1 MSLDT
6 KRLQTLLGF
15 FVRWFNNFCFEKEF
29 FIKNVSILLQVHRD
43 NVGSLED
50 PSFYDERS
58 LDIPKVITSASPQF
72 SSIMSFEEP
81 LRRPGGE
88 SVTSFPLTRVTFNS
102 FNQWRGGRLAGWFV
116 RPFVHLPHFVCDVS
130 VVVDLFALID
140 FSFSNA
146 FSDCDE
152 DKTTADLQLG
162 VQIDFFDLTSNERI
176 NRGMKRAFS
185 IGWTLAQDAA
195 SRQLQLSK
203 FKGVRFRRKH
213 NHSKPWIAR
222 SKITTGK
229 IRDWINCS
237 TEVVAALASDVGT
250 IYFGKGKEALN
261 FEETPRLLEKVS
273 EDLKEEDQKVQEVR
287 DQVRLLTKNPL
298 VCLIYDLSE
307 ELFDLDIS
315 LNFKTQGDELY
326 FLLIKLIRLV
336 RRENEAAVSAS
347 QPADIPQLLESI
359 NQILKRNVAPT
370 GVSGHWYHRLISRF
384 LSRLPPMK
392 AFAKHCSLVPHFIR
406 WVETEVVI
414 SRQLS
419 RSSLSPTETE
429 DPPVD
434 ISSGCNTPI
443 GHFPHLHE
451 QTQDT
456 LEHGS
461 RDSLSRE
468 HGTFQAA
475 TPNNQGAIMGI
486 RPSKNNCVD
495 QATTTLSSL
504 APTDGEIML
513 FPSHHSDVEVAN
525 HISQIG
531 TPEHLE
537 ILQDSEDPVQLSNE
551 KMEWTSGNKGFDTRP
566 INKGPGFQMTSMLVA
581 SSEYH
586 FDFPFTLDQP
596 ATTLSSPVPTIE

>member
-1 MSLDT
+1 MGLNAE
-6 KRLQTLLGF
+6 RLQTLLEF
-15 FVRWFNNFCFEKEF
+15 CVRWFNNFCFEKEF

-58 LDIPKVITSASPQF
+58 LDVPKEITRASRQF

-81 LRRPGGE
+81 VRLPGSE
-88 SVTSFPLTRVTFNS
+88 SATLFPLNRVTFNS

-116 RPFVHLPHFVCDVS
+116 RPFVHLPHFVRDVS

-140 FSFSNA
+140 FSFSVA

-152 DKTTADLQLG
+152 DKKTADLQLG

-176 NRGMKRAFS
+176 TRGMKRAFS
-185 IGWTLAQDAA
+185 IGWTLARDAA
-195 SRQLQLSK
+195 SRQSQLRKFKGVQSQSRK
-203 FKGVRFRRKH
+203 FKGVQSQSRRFKGVRFRPD
-213 NHSKPWIAR
+213 NDSKPWIAR
-222 SKITTGK
+222 SKTAGK
-229 IRDWINCS
+229 IRDWISCS
-237 TEVVAALASDVGT
+237 TEVVAALASDVAT
-250 IYFGKGKEALN
+250 LYFGKGKEALN
-261 FEETPRLLEKVS
+261 FEETPRLLGKVS
-273 EDLKEEDQKVQEVR
+273 EDLKDKDQKEVG
-287 DQVRLLTKNPL
+287 DQIQLLTKNPL
-298 VCLIYDLSE
+298 VCLIYCLSE

-336 RRENEAAVSAS
+336 RKEKVAAVSAS
-347 QPADIPQLLESI
+347 QPADIPQLLVSI

-370 GVSGHWYHRLISRF
+370 GVSGHWYHRLICRF

-406 WVETEVVI
+406 LVETEVVK

-419 RSSLSPTETE
+419 RSSLSPTEIE
-429 DPPVD
+429 DPAVD
-434 ISSGCNTPI
+434 MSSGCNTLI

-461 RDSLSRE
+461 RDSLSLE

-486 RPSKNNCVD
+486 RPSTNNCGESKHKEHSIPYSNGWGL
-495 QATTTLSSL
+495 QL
-504 APTDGEIML
+504 AYVL
-513 FPSHHSDVEVAN
+513 
-525 HISQIG
+525 
-531 TPEHLE
+531 
-537 ILQDSEDPVQLSNE
+537 
-551 KMEWTSGNKGFDTRP
+551 GFWCC
-566 INKGPGFQMTSMLVA
+566 SA
-581 SSEYH
+581 
-586 FDFPFTLDQP
+586 
-596 ATTLSSPVPTIE
+596 

>member
-1 MSLDT
+1 
-6 KRLQTLLGF
+6 
-15 FVRWFNNFCFEKEF
+15 
-29 FIKNVSILLQVHRD
+29 
-43 NVGSLED
+43 
-50 PSFYDERS
+50 
-58 LDIPKVITSASPQF
+58 
-72 SSIMSFEEP
+72 
-81 LRRPGGE
+81 
-88 SVTSFPLTRVTFNS
+88 
-102 FNQWRGGRLAGWFV
+102 
-116 RPFVHLPHFVCDVS
+116 
-130 VVVDLFALID
+130 VDLFALID
-140 FSFSNA
+140 FSFTEA

-152 DKTTADLQLG
+152 DKKTVDLQLG

-185 IGWTLAQDAA
+185 IGWTLAQEAA

-203 FKGVRFRRKH
+203 FKGVRFRREY
-213 NHSKPWIAR
+213 SKPWIAR
-222 SKITTGK
+222 TRITKGK
-229 IRDWINCS
+229 IHDWINCS

-250 IYFGKGKEALN
+250 VYFGKGKEALN
-261 FEETPRLLEKVS
+261 FEETPRFLEKVS
-273 EDLKEEDQKVQEVR
+273 EDLKDGNQKVQEVR
-287 DQVRLLTKNPL
+287 DQVLLLTKNPL

-336 RRENEAAVSAS
+336 RKKNEAAVSAS

-370 GVSGHWYHRLISRF
+370 GVSRHWYHRLIGRF
-384 LSRLPPMK
+384 LSHLPPMK

-406 WVETEVVI
+406 WVETEVVK

-419 RSSLSPTETE
+419 RSSLSPIEIQ

-434 ISSGCNTPI
+434 ISSGCNRLI

-486 RPSKNNCVD
+486 RPSTNNCGESKHKEHSIPYSNGWGL
-495 QATTTLSSL
+495 QL
-504 APTDGEIML
+504 A
-513 FPSHHSDVEVAN
+513 DVLAFWCC
-525 HISQIG
+525 S
-531 TPEHLE
+531 
-537 ILQDSEDPVQLSNE
+537 
-551 KMEWTSGNKGFDTRP
+551 
-566 INKGPGFQMTSMLVA
+566 A
-581 SSEYH
+581 
-586 FDFPFTLDQP
+586 
-596 ATTLSSPVPTIE
+596 

>member
-1 MSLDT
+1 MGLDAE
-6 KRLQTLLGF
+6 RLQTLLEF
-15 FVRWFNNFCFEKEF
+15 CVRWFNNFCFEKEF

-43 NVGSLED
+43 NVGPLDD

-58 LDIPKVITSASPQF
+58 LDIPKEITRASPQF
-72 SSIMSFEEP
+72 SSIMSFQEP
-81 LRRPGGE
+81 LRLPGCD
-88 SVTSFPLTRVTFNS
+88 SVTSFPLNRVTFNG

-116 RPFVHLPHFVCDVS
+116 RPFVHLAHFVCDVS

-140 FSFSNA
+140 FSFSMA

-152 DKTTADLQLG
+152 DKRTADLQLG

-176 NRGMKRAFS
+176 NRGRKRELS
-185 IGWTLAQDAA
+185 IGWTLARDAA
-195 SRQLQLSK
+195 SRQLQSRPLSK
-203 FKGVRFRRKH
+203 FKGVRLRRGH
-213 NHSKPWIAR
+213 NDSRPWTAW
-222 SKITTGK
+222 GK
-229 IRDWINCS
+229 ISTDKKKLDWIDCS

-250 IYFGKGKEALN
+250 VYFGKGKEALN

-273 EDLKEEDQKVQEVR
+273 EDLKEENQKVQKVR
-287 DQVRLLTKNPL
+287 EQVRLLTKNPL

-307 ELFDLDIS
+307 ELFDLDIA

-336 RRENEAAVSAS
+336 RKKNEAAVSAS
-347 QPADIPQLLESI
+347 RPADIPQLLESI

-370 GVSGHWYHRLISRF
+370 GVSGHWYHRLIGRF

-406 WVETEVVI
+406 WVETEVVK

-419 RSSLSPTETE
+419 RSSLSPTEIE

-434 ISSGCNTPI
+434 ISSGCNTLVV
-443 GHFPHLHE
+443 HFPHLHE

-468 HGTFQAA
+468 HRTFQAA

-486 RPSKNNCVD
+486 RPSTNNCGELKHKEHSIPYSNGWGL
-495 QATTTLSSL
+495 QL
-504 APTDGEIML
+504 AYVL
-513 FPSHHSDVEVAN
+513 AFWCCSA
-525 HISQIG
+525 
-531 TPEHLE
+531 
-537 ILQDSEDPVQLSNE
+537 
-551 KMEWTSGNKGFDTRP
+551 
-566 INKGPGFQMTSMLVA
+566 
-581 SSEYH
+581 
-586 FDFPFTLDQP
+586 
-596 ATTLSSPVPTIE
+596 